1 MNGGDGGMEA
11 AKKRRLGI
19 HETTLEND
27 IRYRGR
33 SLRRTLRYSAGCA
46 SR

>member
-1 MNGGDGGMEA
+1 MSDNQDRTGS

-27 IRYRGR
+27 IRYLGP
-33 SLRRTLRYSAGCA
+33 LNAQHFKRTR
-46 SR
+46 